1 MKHRVDRIGAA
12 LLLVL
17 VGLTVMFLI
26 LPLLVAGAM
35 SLDARGYLG
44 PFPPPA
50 LSLRWYENFFADSYF
65 LRGLRTTILLA
76 VCTTA
81 ISVTVGVLTAIVVD
95 RYRFRGREAMMAF
108 FMSPLVVPPVVIGF
122 ALLFFLSQAGI
133 FEGFIRL
140 LAGHVIITVPYT
152 IRATLGSLVGIRR
165 SLTEAA
171 LILGANER
179 QAFWEVT
186 FPLAKTGII
195 VGAVFAFAISMDDV
209 AVSIFLTDPTTYT
222 LPVALLSV
230 MRANFDLTIAA
241 VAVMLVVF
249 TLVLIVC
256 LDRLVGL
263 DKIIGQG
270 IYRS

>member
-1 MKHRVDRIGAA
+1 MKHHIDRMAIA
-12 LLLVL
+12 LLPVL
-17 VGLTVMFLI
+17 AGLTVVFLV

-35 SLDARGYLG
+35 SFDARGYLG

-50 LSLRWYENFFADSYF
+50 LSLRWYENFFSDSYF
-65 LRGLRTTILLA
+65 LRGLRTTVLLA
-76 VCTTA
+76 ICTTA

-95 RYRFRGREAMMAF
+95 RYRFRGREALMAF

-122 ALLFFLSQAGI
+122 ALLFFLSQIGV
-133 FEGFIRL
+133 FEGFVRL
-140 LAGHVIITVPYT
+140 LAGHVIITVPYA

-186 FPLAKTGII
+186 FPLARTGII
-195 VGAVFAFAISMDDV
+195 VGAVFAFAVSMDDV
-209 AVSIFLTDPTTYT
+209 AVSIFLTDSTTYT
-222 LPVALLSV
+222 LPVALISV

-249 TLVLIVC
+249 TVVLIVC

-263 DKIIGQG
+263 DRIIGQG